1 MVVVGKLTS
10 NSEPTLPKTTSLVEF
25 GEEVENIGS
34 LSTYV
39 KYSNVKYYLIICAR
53 KPPCIY

>member
-10 NSEPTLPKTTSLVEF
+10 DLEPTLPKTTSMEF

-34 LSTYV
+34 LSSYV